1 MRKIK
6 KINGWL
12 IVRFNDREKR
22 IYEGCI
28 GSFGVIDAEL
38 YTGKLEIDRGVMD
51 YCDAGTQAEAEELA
65 RGLDSEETYE
75 DTAEK
80 YILVT
85 EGNDG
90 STEEE
95 VNPQVMIEGF
105 TRTLESRIGSGM
117 FPDVDAGTARHE
129 LMGFKTALNR
139 LGLLEEED
147 TAVETEFFGTAKPPL
162 PRGPEELLSYVC
174 DCVCKHRCDNQEA
187 QDALC
192 ESCQIGRLYEAAEG
206 VELQRRGQALAH
218 LEALAQKI
226 ADPETGEVEAG
237 VIASAALSYIQA
249 MENTGFIGTA
259 EAKGYGAKTLAAVDS
274 RSPADTFRHVPKNGK
289 LTRRV
294 YQLGL
299 RMLESCPENDCTIY
313 RNIFQQ
319 ARELDDKI
327 GFLEGYAD
335 QVMMRSLGQLY
346 GDLEQMYLM
355 SSAVRCYRAEQ
366 AAEEDK
372 SSGSGEAPGESGKWV
387 TRYVSVVGVAFDGVI
402 YSSEELL
409 KHTGERVGVRKTTQG
424 VEARINPSG
433 ERIGMLEPV
442 PLDQLGIRPYKVTEI
457 PTNLADPPYHPNG
470 KVAERLLQTEALL
483 RAREKES
490 DGSKGRP
497 YRPGD
502 RASGKGYSAKEL
514 TGSLSR

>member
-38 YTGKLEIDRGVMD
+38 YTGNLDLDRGAMEYD
-51 YCDAGTQAEAEELA
+51 NAGTLEEAIELA

-105 TRTLESRIGSGM
+105 TRTLESRIGSER

-147 TAVETEFFGTAKPPL
+147 TAVEPEFFGTAKPPL

-192 ESCQIGRLYEAAEG
+192 ESCQIGRLYEEAEG

-299 RMLESCPENDCTIY
+299 KMLESCPENDCTIY

-335 QVMMRSLGQLY
+335 QVMMRSLRKLY

-355 SSAVRCYRAEQ
+355 SSAVRCYRAERS
-366 AAEEDK
+366 EEEK
-372 SSGSGEAPGESGKWV
+372 GSGSGEAPGESGKWV

-433 ERIGMLEPV
+433 ERIGLLEPV
-442 PLDQLGIRPYKVTEI
+442 DLNKLCPPYKITDI
-457 PTNLADPPYHPNG
+457 PEYYTPPYNRYAKIG
-470 KVAERLLQTEALL
+470 ERQL
-483 RAREKES
+483 REE
-490 DGSKGRP
+490 GSGSSRT
-497 YRPGD
+497 
-502 RASGKGYSAKEL
+502 SAKHCNTCKKLMGEL
-514 TGSLSR
+514 EDCDKS

>member
-38 YTGKLEIDRGVMD
+38 YTGKLEIDRGAMD

-105 TRTLESRIGSGM
+105 TRTLESRIGSER

-147 TAVETEFFGTAKPPL
+147 TAVEPEFFGTAKPPL

-335 QVMMRSLGQLY
+335 QVMMRSLRKLY

-366 AAEEDK
+366 SEEDK
-372 SSGSGEAPGESGKWV
+372 SSSSGDSPWEFGKWV
-387 TRYVSVVGVAFDGVI
+387 SRFVSEFGVALDGQL

-442 PLDQLGIRPYKVTEI
+442 DLNALGIRPYKITDI
-457 PTNLADPPYHPNG
+457 HSDDARLPYG
-470 KVAERLLQTEALL
+470 LLDKVAERMLGADALL
-483 RAREKES
+483 R
-490 DGSKGRP
+490 GL
-497 YRPGD
+497 
-502 RASGKGYSAKEL
+502 GK
-514 TGSLSR
+514 